1 MPRLPRNQHPL
12 PPPPYPQPDPAPWKP
27 LGLRL
32 FLQPLEYTVSLR
44 PLKPSK
50 QARNQRNQ
58 GQHQPQAMRAQ
69 EPKAARQPRRLW
81 EVVNQRLG

>member
-1 MPRLPRNQHPL
+1 M
-12 PPPPYPQPDPAPWKP
+12 
-27 LGLRL
+27 
-32 FLQPLEYTVSLR
+32 SLR

-50 QARNQRNQ
+50 QARNQRKQ
-58 GQHQPQAMRAQ
+58 GQHQPPAMQAQ

>member
-1 MPRLPRNQHPL
+1 M
-12 PPPPYPQPDPAPWKP
+12 
-27 LGLRL
+27 
-32 FLQPLEYTVSLR
+32 SLR

-50 QARNQRNQ
+50 QARNQRKQ
-58 GQHQPQAMRAQ
+58 GQPQPLAMRDQ

>member
-1 MPRLPRNQHPL
+1 MHKFH
-12 PPPPYPQPDPAPWKP
+12 QPKEQT
-27 LGLRL
+27 L
-32 FLQPLEYTVSLR
+32 SLK

-50 QARNQRNQ
+50 QARNQRKQ

>member
-1 MPRLPRNQHPL
+1 M
-12 PPPPYPQPDPAPWKP
+12 
-27 LGLRL
+27 
-32 FLQPLEYTVSLR
+32 SLR

-50 QARNQRNQ
+50 QARNQRKQ